1 MTMWRRP
8 TGREKAQPRSGS
20 SPDKFSTGCWPRA
33 THTYPRFHARR
44 TFPSGAALL
53 RLPARICGF
62 SADAAYHARL
72 EALKQAGFALWDV
85 LQQCAREGSL
95 DSAISKRT
103 EVPNDITGLLDANQT
118 IDRICFNGAKAEE
131 SFRRHLLKSLP
142 EERDFRLIRLP
153 STSPAHAGMRFEE
166 KLDIWRESLVR

>member
-1 MTMWRRP
+1 MP
-8 TGREKAQPRSGS
+8 GERSLQEQRYYAYPQNS
-20 SPDKFSTGCWPRA
+20 FWPIM
-33 THTYPRFHARR
+33 
-44 TFPSGAALL
+44 
-53 RLPARICGF
+53 ARICGF

-103 EVPNDITGLLDANQT
+103 EVPNDITGLLEANQT

-142 EERDFRLIRLP
+142 EERDLRLIRLP